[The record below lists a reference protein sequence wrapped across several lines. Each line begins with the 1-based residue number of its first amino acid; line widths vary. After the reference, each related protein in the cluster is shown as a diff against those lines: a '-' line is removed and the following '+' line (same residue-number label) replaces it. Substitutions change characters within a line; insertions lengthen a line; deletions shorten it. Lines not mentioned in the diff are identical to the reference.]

1 MCPINLVGFDLDD
14 CLFDSTGLSERAR
27 IKGIEAMIDLGLKI
41 NQQEAFDTIQEIV
54 KEHGSNFGKHYD
66 YFIRRLNHLRSDINL
81 SYNTQ
86 YKYIAA
92 AIIAYHR
99 EKVDSIKLYNDV
111 EKCLIMLKK
120 KDIKSII
127 ISDGSPVKQNEKI
140 LRLGLDKL
148 IDSVFIT
155 NEIGIKKPNPKLFDY
170 CLDMVGVKASEALY
184 IGDRIDM
191 DINPAKKCG
200 IHTIYIHRGGKYDYH
215 NESREINDEGKPDYE
230 ISSLSEIFSIIDTI
244 NNQQHSIV

>member
-41 NQQEAFDTIQEIV
+41 DRQDAFDMIHEIV
-54 KEHGSNFGKHYD
+54 KEHGSNFGMHYD
-66 YFIRRLNHLRSDINL
+66 YFIRRLNHLRNDINL

-92 AIIAYHR
+92 AIIAYHK
-99 EKVDSIKLYNDV
+99 EKVESIMLYDDV
-111 EKCLIMLKK
+111 EECLTTLKTK
-120 KDIKSII
+120 GIKSII

-148 IDSVFIT
+148 IDFVFIT

-170 CLDMVGVKASEALY
+170 CLDMVGVKGSEALY

-191 DINPAKKCG
+191 DIIPAMKCG
-200 IHTIYIHRGGKYDYH
+200 IHAIYIHRGGKYDYY
-215 NESREINDEGKPDYE
+215 NESQEIPDEDKPDYE
-230 ISSLSEIFSIIDTI
+230 ISSLSEIFNIIDTI
-244 NNQQHSIV
+244 NNQ